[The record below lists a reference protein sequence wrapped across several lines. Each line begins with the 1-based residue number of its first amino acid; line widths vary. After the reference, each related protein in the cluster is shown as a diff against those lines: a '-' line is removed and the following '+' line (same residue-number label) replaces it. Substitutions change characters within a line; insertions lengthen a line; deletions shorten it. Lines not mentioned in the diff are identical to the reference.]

1 MFCSTFLSLFYA
13 IFLTSIAVGPVFIT
27 ISSIG
32 LTYGLKNSLFSV
44 IGVIIGNCIYLS
56 IGALISKQ
64 IITTIPEQAMLVISF
79 FASLFLLYV
88 AYSFFK
94 KDVSKMQT
102 QNFFKPSVKT
112 IFKMFAI
119 TLSSPVVISG
129 YVITF
134 LTFANELK
142 KSFFTGFIGG
152 LLGAVI
158 AYGLIAIVSGLI
170 GNKIKHIDNTKYFTI
185 LNVLNKIAGI
195 LLGSFAIVLAINFI
209 KTIIIAVK

>member
-1 MFCSTFLSLFYA
+1 MVFSTFFALFYA

-44 IGVIIGNCIYLS
+44 IGVIIGNCLYLS
-56 IGALISKQ
+56 LGALMAKQ
-64 IITTIPEQAMLVISF
+64 IIGAIPSPAMLIVSF
-79 FASLFLLYV
+79 CASLFLLYV
-88 AYSFFK
+88 AYGFLK

-102 QNFFKPSVKT
+102 QNFFQPSVKT

-142 KSFFTGFIGG
+142 KSFFSGFIGG
-152 LLGAVI
+152 LLGAII
-158 AYGLIAIVSGLI
+158 AYSIIAIISGLI
-170 GNKIKHIDNTKYFTI
+170 GNKIKHIDNKTYFTT
-185 LNVLNKIAGI
+185 LNTLNRIAGI
-195 LLGSFAIVLAINFI
+195 LLGSFAVVLVFNFI
-209 KTIIIAVK
+209 KTIIMAIK